1 MAGFRTHITT
11 SSIIGVGYGTAAY
24 FGCDFPWE
32 TCALAA
38 GLCGISGMLPDLDS
52 GPGIPLRESTA
63 FAAGVIPMLMIH
75 RFARMGMTAEMISL
89 AGAAIYFSI
98 RYGLAAFLRRHT
110 VHRGMFHSIPACI
123 IAGEIAFLVCS
134 GDDLTLR
141 YFKVGGVML
150 GFMSHLVLDE
160 IWSVD
165 LSHFRL
171 KSSFGTAIKFWG
183 DCMWANVVTY
193 VMVLAL
199 TYGVLQDPIWMG
211 RFDFKGDDEVQQFAS
226 SFFGHLRVGTRQRHK
241 DPAKDAAATDS
252 ARHTDDAPLR

>member
-1 MAGFRTHITT
+1 MAGFRTHVTT
-11 SSIIGVGYGTAAY
+11 STVLGIGYGCTAY
-24 FGCDFPWE
+24 FGFDFPWE

-38 GLCGISGMLPDLDS
+38 GLCGVSGMLPDLDS

-63 FAAGVIPMLMIH
+63 FAAGVVPMLMIH
-75 RFARMGMTAEMISL
+75 RFARWGMTPESIAL

-98 RYGLAAFLRRHT
+98 RYGLSALLRKYT

-123 IAGEIAFLVCS
+123 IAGELAFLICS

-160 IWSVD
+160 IWSID
-165 LSHFRL
+165 FSHFRL
-171 KSSFGTAIKFWG
+171 KSSFGTAIKLWG
-183 DCMWANVVTY
+183 SCWWSNIVTY
-193 VMVLAL
+193 VGVLLL

-211 RFDFKGDDEVQQFAS
+211 RFDIQGDDEVQQFAHDI
-226 SFFGHLRVGTRQRHK
+226 FGRMRVGTRQHHK
-241 DPAKDAAATDS
+241 KDAAAETAAETDAS
-252 ARHTDDAPLR
+252 RR

>member
-1 MAGFRTHITT
+1 MAGFRTHVTT
-11 SSIIGVGYGTAAY
+11 SSVLGVAYGTTAY
-24 FGCDFPWE
+24 FGFQFPWE

-75 RFARMGMTAEMISL
+75 RFARMGMTAETISL
-89 AGAAIYFSI
+89 LGATIYFLI
-98 RYGLAAFLRRHT
+98 RYGLSALLRRYT

-123 IAGEIAFLVCS
+123 IAGELAFLICS

-160 IWSVD
+160 IWSID
-165 LSHFRL
+165 FTHFKL
-171 KSSFGTAIKFWG
+171 KSSFGTAIKFWSP
-183 DCMWANVVTY
+183 CLWSTVATY
-193 VMVLAL
+193 VIGLVL

-211 RFDFKGDDEVQQFAS
+211 RFDFQGDDEVQQFAS
-226 SFFGHLRVGTRQRHK
+226 DFFGHLRLGAKHK
-241 DPAKDAAATDS
+241 KKPETDS
-252 ARHTDDAPLR
+252 ARIEDDAQRR